1 MRGWAPAPD
10 EPGPADRT
18 HPRVTADTRRNPII
32 ATTTDAATARLHR
45 RTREVRED
53 DEAERLAPAAT
64 RAADTRGRD
73 HAESEDAYRT
83 AFERD
88 RDRILH
94 SKAFRRLKHKT
105 QVFLNPDGDH
115 FVTRL
120 THTLQVAQ
128 VGRSI
133 ANALGLNES
142 LTEAICLGHDIG
154 HAPFGHTGEDALTPF
169 VDGGWQHA
177 IHGVRVV
184 ERLEPLNLT
193 HEVRDGIRQSSWKND
208 PPPSTP
214 EGWVCRFADR
224 IAYLAHDAQDA
235 LRAGVLR
242 PEDIPARYLEV
253 FGAPG
258 RAWIDGMVTMVVDAS
273 VEAGRV
279 TMAAGPLEVM
289 HELRGWMFE
298 HVYLR
303 PDARIQATRA
313 VKVIG
318 DLVEWYAAHPDE
330 VPGDYRLADSDDLR
344 AAVDYVAGM
353 SDKYA
358 IRVHDERFR
367 PAGLY

>member
-1 MRGWAPAPD
+1 MA
-10 EPGPADRT
+10 AD
-18 HPRVTADTRRNPII
+18 DGF
-32 ATTTDAATARLHR
+32 LR
-45 RTREVRED
+45 RTREVRDKE
-53 DEAERLAPAAT
+53 EAERLSPLAT
-64 RAADTRGRD
+64 RAADSRGREHD
-73 HAESEDAYRT
+73 EPEDPFRT
-83 AFERD
+83 VFERD

-94 SKAFRRLKHKT
+94 AKAFRRLKHKT

-133 ANALGLNES
+133 ATALGLNEA

-154 HAPFGHTGEDALTPF
+154 HAPFGHTGEEALSPY
-169 VDGGWQHA
+169 VEGGWQHA

-184 ERLEPLNLT
+184 SVLEPLNLT
-193 HEVRDGIRQSSWKND
+193 WEVRDGIGQSSWIND

-235 LRAGVLR
+235 VRAGVL
-242 PEDIPARYLEV
+242 DPAHLPAEFVEV
-253 FGAPG
+253 FGQPG
-258 RAWIDGMVTMVVDAS
+258 RDWVESMVGFVVDGSSATGKVTMEPGV
-273 VEAGRV
+273 
-279 TMAAGPLEVM
+279 LEVM
-289 HELRGWMFE
+289 HRLRSWMFE

-303 PDARIQATRA
+303 PEAHLQAQRA
-313 VKVIG
+313 VRLIR
-318 DLVEWYAAHPDE
+318 DLMDWFVAYPEE
-330 VPGDYRLADSDDLR
+330 VPAAYRLEDSSPTQ

-353 SDKYA
+353 TDRFA
-358 IRVHDERFR
+358 IRLHDERFR

>member
-1 MRGWAPAPD
+1 MSDQVDQRSAL
-10 EPGPADRT
+10 T
-18 HPRVTADTRRNPII
+18 H
-32 ATTTDAATARLHR
+32 
-45 RTREVRED
+45 RTREVRER
-53 DEAERLAPAAT
+53 EERQRLAAIAT
-64 RAADTRGRD
+64 CACDTAGREQ
-73 HAESEDAYRT
+73 AEPEDRDRT

-133 ANALGLNES
+133 ANALALNEP

-154 HAPFGHTGEDALTPF
+154 HAPFGHTGEDALSPF

-193 HEVRDGIRQSSWKND
+193 REVRDGIRQSSWRND
-208 PPPSTP
+208 PPPTTA
-214 EGWVCRFADR
+214 EGMVCRFADR
-224 IAYLAHDAQDA
+224 IAYLAHDAEDA
-235 LRAGVLR
+235 QRAGVLR
-242 PEDIPARYLEV
+242 PDDVPEHLRRR
-253 FGAPG
+253 FGHPG
-258 RAWIDGMVTMVVDAS
+258 RGWIDTMVGMVIDDS
-273 VEAGRV
+273 VAAGRI
-279 TMAAGPLEVM
+279 TMADEHLEPM
-289 HELRGWMFE
+289 TDLRTWMFE
-298 HVYLR
+298 RVYLR
-303 PDARIQATRA
+303 PEARTQAQRA
-313 VKVIG
+313 VRVIQ
-318 DLVEWYAAHPDE
+318 DLVRWYAEH
-330 VPGDYRLADSDDLR
+330 PGDVPEAYRLDDGDDRR

-353 SDKYA
+353 SDRFA
-358 IRVHDERFR
+358 MRAHDQRFR

>member
-1 MRGWAPAPD
+1 M
-10 EPGPADRT
+10 
-18 HPRVTADTRRNPII
+18 
-32 ATTTDAATARLHR
+32 ATSGAGTTGLRR
-45 RTREVRED
+45 RTREIR
-53 DEAERLAPAAT
+53 EAEERDRLAPVAT

-73 HAESEDAYRT
+73 HEEAEDAYRT

-133 ANALGLNES
+133 ANALGLNEP

-169 VDGGWQHA
+169 VDGEWQHA

-184 ERLEPLNLT
+184 ELLEPLNLT
-193 HEVRDGIRQSSWKND
+193 FEVRDGIRQSSWKND

-235 LRAGVLR
+235 IRAGVVR
-242 PEDIPARYLEV
+242 AEDIPSRYLEV
-253 FGAPG
+253 FGPPG
-258 RAWIDGMVTMVVDAS
+258 RAWIDTMVTMVVDAS
-273 VEAGRV
+273 VTAGSV
-279 TMAAGPLEVM
+279 TMAPEPLEVM
-289 HELRGWMFE
+289 HELRTWMFE

-303 PDARIQATRA
+303 PEAKVQSSRA
-313 VKVIG
+313 AKVIG
-318 DLVEWYAAHPDE
+318 DLVGWYAAHPGE
-330 VPGDYRLADSDDLR
+330 VPEAYRLEDSTDLQ

>member
-1 MRGWAPAPD
+1 MTSDHVGNRPRD
-10 EPGPADRT
+10 EPPHTGEGGT
-18 HPRVTADTRRNPII
+18 
-32 ATTTDAATARLHR
+32 LLR
-45 RTREVRED
+45 RTRQVRER
-53 DEAERLAPAAT
+53 DEEQRLAPGAT
-64 RAADTRGRD
+64 RSAASAGRD
-73 HAESEDAYRT
+73 QPEAEDLYRT
-83 AFERD
+83 VFERD

-133 ANALGLNES
+133 AVALGLNEA
-142 LTEAICLGHDIG
+142 LTEAVCLGHDIG
-154 HAPFGHTGEDALTPF
+154 HAPFGHTGEAALTPY
-169 VDGGWQHA
+169 VEGEWQHA

-184 ERLEPLNLT
+184 EVLEPLNLT
-193 HEVRDGIRQSSWKND
+193 WEVRDGIRQSSWRND
-208 PPPSTP
+208 PPPSTA

-235 LRAGVLR
+235 VRAGVME
-242 PEDIPARYLEV
+242 PDDVPAHLLER

-258 RAWIDGMVTMVVDAS
+258 RDWIDTMVRRVIDAS
-273 VEAGRV
+273 VAHGRV
-279 TMAAGPLEVM
+279 TMDPEELGAM
-289 HELRGWMFE
+289 HELRAWMFD

-303 PDARIQATRA
+303 PEAIAHAGRA
-313 VKVIG
+313 IRVIR
-318 DLVEWYAAHPDE
+318 DLVEWFAARPTL
-330 VPGDYRLADSDDLR
+330 VPPAYRLPDSSATQ

-353 SDKYA
+353 SDKFA
-358 IRVHDERFR
+358 MRLHDERFR

>member
-1 MRGWAPAPD
+1 VSTDHLAVDAPAVQ
-10 EPGPADRT
+10 
-18 HPRVTADTRRNPII
+18 H
-32 ATTTDAATARLHR
+32 
-45 RTREVRED
+45 RTREVRE
-53 DEAERLAPAAT
+53 AEEFRQLARIATKAAES
-64 RAADTRGRD
+64 RGRD
-73 HAESEDAYRT
+73 RDEPEDAYRT

-133 ANALGLNES
+133 ATALGLNEP

-154 HAPFGHTGEDALTPF
+154 HAPFGHTGEDALTPY
-169 VDGGWQHA
+169 VTGEWQHA

-193 HEVRDGIRQSSWKND
+193 LEVRDGISQSSWKND
-208 PPPSTP
+208 PPPFTP
-214 EGWVCRFADR
+214 EGWICRYADR

-235 LRAGVLR
+235 IRAEVITSR
-242 PEDIPARYLEV
+242 DIPARFREL
-253 FGAPG
+253 FGPPG
-258 RAWIDGMVTMVVDAS
+258 RAWIDTMVTMVVEAS
-273 VEAGRV
+273 VAAGHV
-279 TMAAGPLEVM
+279 TMRPDHLATM
-289 HELRGWMFE
+289 TDLRTWMFD

-303 PDARIQATRA
+303 PVARRQAERA
-313 VKVIG
+313 VRVIQ

-330 VPGDYRLADSDDLR
+330 VPDAYRLSDSSDLQ

-353 SDKYA
+353 SDKFA
-358 IRVHDERFR
+358 IRMHDERFR
-367 PAGLY
+367 PSGLY